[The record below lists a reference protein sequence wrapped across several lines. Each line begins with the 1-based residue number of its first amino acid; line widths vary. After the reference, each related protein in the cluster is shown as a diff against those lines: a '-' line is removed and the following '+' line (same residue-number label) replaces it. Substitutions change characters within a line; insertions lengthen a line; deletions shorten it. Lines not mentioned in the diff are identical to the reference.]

1 MASLVALLA
10 LSAAMGLAIFLSF
23 PLVLNRRLSS
33 TTVAVFSAVAIGIL
47 VFLLVDIFS
56 NVAVIVSSTAQ
67 PYLTLPVP
75 DLVFAGS
82 LGGAFLVLFVLER
95 RTPHRQELSP
105 YGTAFLIAAAIGFQ
119 NLTEGLLF
127 GSQWVSGAFVGTLSV
142 VFLGFFLQNISEGF
156 PITSPLVGLQDP
168 RFGRIVVFFL
178 VGGLPTIFGSALGFF
193 YHSSLLLLL
202 FDGVAMGAILYAV
215 LPMLRVA
222 FRPAEPPASTYRKV
236 DMLYLGMVA
245 GFLLGF
251 AVNAI

>member
-1 MASLVALLA
+1 MQGLVELLG
-10 LSAAMGLAIFLSF
+10 LSAVMGLAIFLSF
-23 PLVLNRRLSS
+23 PLVLHRSLSS
-33 TTVAVFSAVAIGIL
+33 MTAAVLSAIAIGIL

-56 NVAVIVSSTAQ
+56 NVAVVVSSTSQ

-82 LGGAFLVLFVLER
+82 TGGAFLLLFLLER
-95 RTPHRQELSP
+95 RMPHRRELSP
-105 YGTAFLIAAAIGFQ
+105 YGTALIIAAAIGFQ

-127 GSQWVSGAFVGTLSV
+127 GSQWASGALVGTLSV
-142 VFLGFFLQNISEGF
+142 VFLGFFLQNITEGF
-156 PITSPLVGLQDP
+156 PITSPLVGIQDP

-178 VGGLPTIFGSALGFF
+178 VGGLPTIFGSGLGFYF
-193 YHSSLLLLL
+193 HSTLLLLL
-202 FDGVAMGAILYAV
+202 FDGVAMGAILYAI